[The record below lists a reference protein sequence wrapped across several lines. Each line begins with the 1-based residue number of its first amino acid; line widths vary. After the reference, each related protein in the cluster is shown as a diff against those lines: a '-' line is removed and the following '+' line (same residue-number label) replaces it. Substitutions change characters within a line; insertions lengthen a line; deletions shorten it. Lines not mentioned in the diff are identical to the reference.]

1 MGRAAVGACIEH
13 GENEMRQASGSHQYA
28 LVVEDDAD
36 VRSLA
41 AAMLEETEL
50 EVVEVESAEEALA
63 FLERHGPAVAL
74 IFADVWLSGAIDG
87 VELARTVKRR
97 WPSVRVLVTSGDPGE
112 RLRDLPRDAA
122 FVRKPWRA
130 LDILVAA
137 EKAAAHI

>member
-1 MGRAAVGACIEH
+1 
-13 GENEMRQASGSHQYA
+13 MRQATGSGSFA
-28 LVVEDDAD
+28 LVVEDDPE
-36 VRSLA
+36 VRNLA

-50 EVVEVESAEEALA
+50 EVIEVESAEKALA

-87 VELARTVKRR
+87 VELAQIVKRR
-97 WPSVRVLVTSGDPGE
+97 WPSVRVLVTSGDAGE

-122 FVRKPWRA
+122 FIQKPWRA

-137 EKAAAHI
+137 EKAVAHV

>member
-1 MGRAAVGACIEH
+1 
-13 GENEMRQASGSHQYA
+13 MRQATGSGSFA
-28 LVVEDDAD
+28 LVVEDDPD
-36 VRSLA
+36 VRNLA

-50 EVVEVESAEEALA
+50 EVVEVESAEKALA

-87 VELARTVKRR
+87 VELAQIVKRR
-97 WPSVRVLVTSGDPGE
+97 WPSVRVLVTSGDAGE

-122 FVRKPWRA
+122 FIQKPWRA

-137 EKAAAHI
+137 EKAVAHV